1 MSGFVVWTGL
11 RCVMSEVTTDVEVE
25 HATVKTFPN
34 LFLTIVS
41 TLFLAAA
48 NVLSKISIRQMI

>member
-11 RCVMSEVTTDVEVE
+11 RCVVSEVTTDVEVE

-34 LFLTIVS
+34 LFEQYCHHYFWL
-41 TLFLAAA
+41 LLMF
-48 NVLSKISIRQMI
+48 K

>member
-11 RCVMSEVTTDVEVE
+11 RCVVSEVTTDVEVE

-34 LFLTIVS
+34 LF
-41 TLFLAAA
+41 
-48 NVLSKISIRQMI
+48 